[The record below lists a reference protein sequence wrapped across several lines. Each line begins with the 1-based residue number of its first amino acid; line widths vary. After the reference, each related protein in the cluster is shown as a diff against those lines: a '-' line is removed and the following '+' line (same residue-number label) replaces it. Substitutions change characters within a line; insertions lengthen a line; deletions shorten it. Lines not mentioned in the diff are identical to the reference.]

1 MYKKYADETIENKDG
16 TTKTIVVQAI
26 CRKSDNA
33 YIPFDE
39 ANTDYQEYLEWVAN
53 GNTAEA
59 VDNTLTWDDIRSTRD
74 QILRSTDW
82 TMTSGATVDQAQ
94 WAAYRQVIR
103 DIPQTYKDK
112 TPDDVVWPTQP
123 STAGPNT

>member
-1 MYKKYADETIENKDG
+1 MNYKLIKDSITNEITTIKLSNSDG
-16 TTKTIVVQAI
+16 TN
-26 CRKSDNA
+26 SF
-33 YIPFDE
+33 IPFDKE
-39 ANTDYQEYLEWVAN
+39 NTDYQEYLAWVAE

-59 VDNTLTWDDIRSTRD
+59 ADEDKLTWDDIRTKRD
-74 QILRSTDW
+74 EILRTTDW
-82 TMTSGATVDQAQ
+82 TMTTGATVDQAQ

-123 STAGPNT
+123 STAGPNS